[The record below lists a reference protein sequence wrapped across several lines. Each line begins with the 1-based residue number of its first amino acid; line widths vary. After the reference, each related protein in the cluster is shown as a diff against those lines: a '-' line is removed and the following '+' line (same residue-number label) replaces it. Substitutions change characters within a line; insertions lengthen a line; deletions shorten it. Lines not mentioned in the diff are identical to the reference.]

1 MRRIIFAAM
10 TLVALTTASL
20 ADFAAF
26 DKAKFDALVKSNGVV
41 VVHTHEWWCPTC
53 RTQAN
58 VLEGLQKDSKFSKVT
73 MFRANPGTHR
83 DALEPMKAATRS
95 IVIVFAGGKEIG
107 RLNWITDAAQI
118 RALLEQAVKAGG

>member
-10 TLVALTTASL
+10 ALVALTTASL
-20 ADFAAF
+20 ADFATF
-26 DKAKFDALVKSNGVV
+26 DKAKFESLVKSNAAV

-53 RTQAN
+53 RTQSN

-73 MFRANPGTHR
+73 MLRANPGTHR

-95 IVIVFAGGKEIG
+95 IIIVFAGGKEIG

-118 RALLEQAVKAGG
+118 RALLEQAVKASG